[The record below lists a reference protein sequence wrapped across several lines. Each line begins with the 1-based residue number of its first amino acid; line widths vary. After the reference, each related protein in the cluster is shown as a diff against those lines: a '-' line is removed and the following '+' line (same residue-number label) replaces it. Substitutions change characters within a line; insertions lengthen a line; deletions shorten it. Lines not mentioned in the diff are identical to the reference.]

1 VLQSTSGSASSSDRD
16 PVVDSVADTAGVADE
31 DIKLSHGPINLK
43 KNDVRKVKMSNY
55 FKIGIVLYC
64 KGIYEAGS

>member
-1 VLQSTSGSASSSDRD
+1 MSVLQSTSGSAGSSE
-16 PVVDSVADTAGVADE
+16 E

-43 KNDVRKVKMSNY
+43 KNDLGKVKMSNY

-64 KGIYEAGS
+64 KGIYEGRRREKIV